1 MRVLVEQR
9 FFALNGAV
17 AVEQIDLR
25 WRSRERR
32 ARVAAHAREQLAP
45 AQKAHELAYIAGVG
59 GDAFGDGVACER
71 LAIFGEGDK
80 AENVHS
86 VAELGGI
93 FHSKPPF

>member
-1 MRVLVEQR
+1 MT
-9 FFALNGAV
+9 
-17 AVEQIDLR
+17 
-25 WRSRERR
+25 
-32 ARVAAHAREQLAP
+32 AHAREQLAP

-93 FHSKPPF
+93 FIASLLFDSDVNFIITTY